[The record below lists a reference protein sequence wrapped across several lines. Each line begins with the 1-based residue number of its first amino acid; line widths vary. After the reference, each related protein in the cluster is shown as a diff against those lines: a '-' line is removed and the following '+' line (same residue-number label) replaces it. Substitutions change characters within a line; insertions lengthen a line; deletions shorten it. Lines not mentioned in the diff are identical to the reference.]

1 VKTVQGNLVTR
12 LPETV
17 IIAALATGCGYLIH
31 EASTNAMLVAQM
43 KSQEMRISAL
53 EDKVEEQRRDFREM
67 HPPTR

>member
-1 VKTVQGNLVTR
+1 
-12 LPETV
+12 
-17 IIAALATGCGYLIH
+17 
-31 EASTNAMLVAQM
+31 MLVAQM